1 MLGAGPVGHL
11 PTTDRPQGN
20 GRKATGD
27 NYRRIQGTSKV
38 KVIPNNQEKS
48 VPVNRSRLKEEV
60 FGKRGEFCV
69 SQLWSYNDVSSW
81 RLCNEASCVIL
92 TRQVW
97 MRKQIP

>member
-27 NYRRIQGTSKV
+27 NYRRIQATSKV

-48 VPVNRSRLKEEV
+48 VLVNRSRLRRRSL
-60 FGKRGEFCV
+60 GRG
-69 SQLWSYNDVSSW
+69 VSS
-81 RLCNEASCVIL
+81 V
-92 TRQVW
+92 
-97 MRKQIP
+97 